1 MPRGDTPLVN
11 TTPYYSHTDEPGFE
25 DYGQH
30 FANVRHNGAQHSTP
44 RAAARDRSGA
54 RPHESMSYSD
64 NRVRERQHATHMPS
78 HAPHRSGENQRIP
91 EDAGMGRGGA
101 REGRGGA
108 READGD
114 RAQQELVHYEDAPD
128 DARVA
133 AFGSC
138 CVCLQNPADVVMSCG
153 HLCICQN
160 CVRHV
165 SRCPVCRAAQEGKP
179 VKCFLNK
186 ALAPANPYT
195 VRV

>member
-54 RPHESMSYSD
+54 RPHESMPYSD
-64 NRVRERQHATHMPS
+64 NRVRERQHVAHMPS

-91 EDAGMGRGGA
+91 EDFGI
-101 REGRGGA
+101 GRGGA
-108 READGD
+108 REAAGD
-114 RAQQELVHYEDAPD
+114 RAQPELVQYEDAPD

-133 AFGSC
+133 AFGTC
-138 CVCLQNPADVVMSCG
+138 CACKKNPADTVFSCG

-160 CVRHV
+160 CLRHV
-165 SRCPVCRAAQEGKP
+165 SRCPVCRAPQQGTP
-179 VKCFLNK
+179 IKCFLNQ